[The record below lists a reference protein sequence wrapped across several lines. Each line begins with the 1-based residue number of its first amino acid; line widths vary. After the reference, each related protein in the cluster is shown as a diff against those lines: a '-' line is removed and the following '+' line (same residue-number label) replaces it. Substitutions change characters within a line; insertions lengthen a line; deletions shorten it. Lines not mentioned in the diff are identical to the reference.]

1 MVKVRLARAGA
12 KKRPY
17 YHIVV
22 TDKENARDGRFIEQI
37 GTYDP
42 SRPIEDARVNYP
54 RLDYWVG
61 VGAHISERVSHLV
74 NQHRKTV
81 AASASAS

>member
-1 MVKVRLARAGA
+1 MVKVRLARAGS

-22 TDKENARDGRFIEQI
+22 TDKENARDGSFLEHI

-42 SRPIEDARVNYP
+42 SAPITATRIDNAR
-54 RLDYWVG
+54 LSYWVG
-61 VGAHISERVSHLV
+61 VGAQLSERVAHVTKALA
-74 NQHRKTV
+74 KAT
-81 AASASAS
+81 ASATA

>member
-22 TDKENARDGRFIEQI
+22 TDKENPRDGSFLEQL

-42 SRPIEDARVNYP
+42 KRPISEV
-54 RLDYWVG
+54 RLDTHRLAYWQG
-61 VGAHISERVSHLV
+61 QGAQLSERVSKV
-74 NQHRKTV
+74 VKEYSKVAV
-81 AASASAS
+81 AAG

>member
-22 TDKENARDGRFIEQI
+22 TDKENPRDGSFLEQL

-42 SRPIEDARVNYP
+42 KRPISDV
-54 RLDYWVG
+54 RLDTHRLSYWQSQ
-61 VGAHISERVSHLV
+61 GAQLSERVAKV
-74 NQHRKTV
+74 VKDYAKV
-81 AASASAS
+81 AVSAG